1 MSRKVFTAGE
11 VLAAA
16 DVNSF
21 LMDQT
26 VMSFAGTAARGS
38 AIPTPVT
45 GMTTYLED
53 TKDLRIYDGSAYLG
67 VGGLTHIATATVTAT
82 TGAILSN
89 VFSSDFENY
98 RVIISGFGTAG
109 SQRFFA
115 RLRSG
120 GTDLTTN
127 YFCGTAAVDQT
138 TTSATILRTTA
149 SDSIDFG
156 FISNNDGAQT
166 VFSFDLSNP
175 FTSLRKSYTGTM
187 VGFNGGITNYMGFM
201 GGLIGDTTSRDGIN
215 IYSPNNWTGT
225 VRIYGYRN
233 A

>member
-1 MSRKVFTAGE
+1 MAFKVFTNGSVLQASE
-11 VLAAA
+11 VNDNLMRQAVSTFSNAAA
-16 DVNSF
+16 R
-21 LMDQT
+21 
-26 VMSFAGTAARGS
+26 TAAITAPS
-38 AIPTPVT
+38 E
-45 GMTTYLED
+45 GMLTYLED
-53 TKDLRIYDGSAYLG
+53 VNRYDHWDGSAW
-67 VGGLTHIATATVTAT
+67 VSPFGLTHLATGTVSAATGVVF
-82 TGAILSN
+82 SN
-89 VFSSDFENY
+89 VFSSVYTNY
-98 RVIISGFGTAG
+98 KFVIDGFGSAN

-120 GTDLTTN
+120 GTDLTAN

-149 SDSIDFG
+149 SDAIDFG

-175 FTSLRKSYTGTM
+175 FTTNRKSYTGNLT
-187 VGFNGGITNYMGFM
+187 GFNGGITNYMGFM